1 MIMEK
6 LILNNGVEM
15 PLLGLG
21 LYKLQGSVLD
31 KAFGVAYDAGYRLF
45 DTAPLYEN
53 EERLGDIIAQRR
65 INRKELF
72 LVSNVGSADLRGRRR
87 YFHLNGKSVAKC
99 YEQSCKRLKTDY
111 LDAYLLHHCDATI
124 EEYAELVNLY
134 RAGKVRTVG
143 VCNVSLEKL
152 QEFVREVDFI
162 PQLIQVQIH
171 PYYTK
176 NELVRFAQDNGIAC
190 EAHTQFG
197 RGKTDL
203 RSDGVLCV
211 IAKAHEK
218 NANQVI
224 LRWLMQRHIISI
236 PRSSNPQH
244 IISNIDLFDFVL
256 TKEEM
261 AAIDSLNRNESFCSY
276 DKPEKV
282 DL

>member
-6 LILNNGVEM
+6 ITLNNGVEM

-21 LYKLQGSVLD
+21 TNTLQESVLD
-31 KAFGVAYDAGYRLF
+31 NAFEAAYGAGYRLF
-45 DTAPLYEN
+45 DTAIGYGN
-53 EERLGDIIAQRR
+53 EERLGTLIVQG

-72 LVSNVGSADLRGRRR
+72 LVSKVGSAPLRGRKR
-87 YFHLNGKSVAKC
+87 YFHLNKKSVAKC

-134 RAGKVRTVG
+134 KAGKVRAVG
-143 VCNVSLEKL
+143 LCNISLEKL

-203 RSDGVLCV
+203 RSDSVLCS
-211 IAKAHEK
+211 IAKTHKK
-218 NANQVI
+218 NVNQII

-244 IISNIDLFDFVL
+244 IVSNIDLFDFAL

-261 AAIDSLNRNESFCSY
+261 SAIDALNRNESFCSY
-276 DKPEKV
+276 DKP
-282 DL
+282 

>member
-1 MIMEK
+1 MMIIEK
-6 LILNNGVEM
+6 ITLNNGVEM

-21 LYKLQGSVLD
+21 TYTLQGSVLD
-31 KAFGVAYDAGYRLF
+31 NAFGAAYDAGYRLF
-45 DTAPLYEN
+45 DTAVLYGN
-53 EERLGDIIAQRR
+53 EENIGAAIVQKHID
-65 INRKELF
+65 RKELF
-72 LVSNVGSADLRGRRR
+72 LVSKVNETPLRGRKR
-87 YFHLNGKSVAKC
+87 YFHLNKKSVAKC

-111 LDAYLLHHCDATI
+111 LDAYLLHHCDARI

-134 RAGKVRTVG
+134 KAGKVRAVG
-143 VCNVSLEKL
+143 LCNISLGKL

-197 RGKTDL
+197 RGNIDL
-203 RSDGVLCV
+203 RSDSVLCS
-211 IAKAHEK
+211 IAKTHKK
-218 NANQVI
+218 NVNQII

-244 IISNIDLFDFVL
+244 IVSNIDLFDFAL

-261 AAIDSLNRNESFCSY
+261 AAIDALNRNESYCSY
-276 DKPEKV
+276 DKP
-282 DL
+282 